1 MRWTYRQPFRYFT
14 VLISKQLCRE
24 QLLSNGY
31 YQPFPGVY
39 RKRVMLLKN
48 ISGDLTLHVSDPFHV
63 TSIDL
68 LLIDE
73 DFLQPYHPAWSTVS
87 ISECELSLAAAF
99 SIPNSLEIIANC
111 SG

>member
-1 MRWTYRQPFRYFT
+1 MKWMYRETFQYFT

-31 YQPFPGVY
+31 YQPFLGVY
-39 RKRVMLLKN
+39 RKRAMLVRN
-48 ISGDLTLHVSDPFHV
+48 ISGDLTLHVSEPFHV

-87 ISECELSLAAAF
+87 IPECEMSLALAF
-99 SIPNSLEIIANC
+99 SIPSSLEITAN
-111 SG
+111 SPG

>member
-1 MRWTYRQPFRYFT
+1 MKWTYRQPFRYFT
-14 VLISKQLCRE
+14 VLTSKQLCGE

-31 YQPFPGVY
+31 YQPFLNVY
-39 RKRVMLLKN
+39 RKRAMLLRS
-48 ISGDLTLHVSDPFHV
+48 ISGDLTLHVSDPFRV

-73 DFLQPYHPAWSTVS
+73 DFLQPYHPDWSTVS
-87 ISECELSLAAAF
+87 ITECQLSLASAF
-99 SIPNSLEIIANC
+99 SIPNSLEIIASS